1 MNEYTIVVENLTKR
15 FGDFVAVDDVSFT
28 VGHGE
33 VYGWLGPNGAG
44 KTTTIRMLLGLL
56 KPTSGQARVL
66 GYDPATQAKTMQA
79 HVGYMSQLFT
89 LYTDLT
95 VAENIRFY
103 GQAYGLSRRALR
115 RHLAEIIEMA
125 GLQGRENELTASL
138 SGGWKQRLALGCA
151 IIHDPQVVFLDEPTA
166 GVDPISRREF
176 WELIYDMAE
185 RGPWSLGTC
194 PVRQVQGPGTL
205 GPSAQ
210 ALGPLAP
217 GQRGLRAKGTKGVTV
232 LVTTHY
238 MDEAELCQRVGFISQ
253 GRLIALDTPDQL
265 KRTQMRGQVLEIDCT
280 DSGAAMRLLQTA
292 RESGQ
297 LPLDEVALYGAL
309 IHAVVPNAEAFKA
322 PIAGLLAERGVS
334 VNAIEWIAPTLEDVF
349 ISSVKARE
357 E

>member
-1 MNEYTIVVENLTKR
+1 MDVDEYAIQVKDLTKR
-15 FGDFVAVDDVSFT
+15 FGDFTAVDRVSFT
-28 VGHGE
+28 VDRGE

-56 KPTSGQARVL
+56 RPTSGQMQVL
-66 GYDPATQAKTMQA
+66 GYAPTTQAKTMQA

-103 GQAYGLSRRALR
+103 GQCYGLSRRVLR
-115 RHLAEIIEMA
+115 RRQAEIVEMA
-125 GLQGRENELTASL
+125 GLRGRENELTANL

-151 IIHDPQVVFLDEPTA
+151 IIHDPQMVFLDEPTA

-185 RGPWSLGTC
+185 
-194 PVRQVQGPGTL
+194 QD
-205 GPSAQ
+205 
-210 ALGPLAP
+210 
-217 GQRGLRAKGTKGVTV
+217 VTV

-238 MDEAELCQRVGFISQ
+238 MDEAELCQRVGFISEGQ
-253 GRLIALDTPDQL
+253 LIALDTPDEL
-265 KRTQMRGQVLEIDCT
+265 KRTQMRGQVLEVDCA
-280 DSGAAMRLLQTA
+280 DSEAAMRALQA
-292 RESGQ
+292 AKERGW

-309 IHAVVPNAEAFKA
+309 IHVVVPDAEAYKSPMA
-322 PIAGLLAERGVS
+322 NLLAGQGIA